1 MKLED
6 DIFEMKVGLHCD
18 FPFFFSLRRNVS
30 SPKFP
35 SVNECMTKQHTN
47 HAESVSSF

>member
-18 FPFFFSLRRNVS
+18 FPFFFFFF
-30 SPKFP
+30 KK
-35 SVNECMTKQHTN
+35 EC
-47 HAESVSSF
+47 